1 MTCIVTV
8 QSQLCEALTFSSM
21 ISLYLAG
28 SKKSIFSR
36 Y

>member
-8 QSQLCEALTFSSM
+8 QSQLCEALTFPSM

-28 SKKSIFSR
+28 E
-36 Y
+36 